1 MYYMYALVIHSQCCV
16 SYLSVRCLLLF
27 SCVMPAL
34 VLLDVMRIII
44 VEVNMFE
51 NGSLRS
57 TDGVYDD

>member
-1 MYYMYALVIHSQCCV
+1 MRWSSTVNAVSPICLYVVCCCFHALCPR
-16 SYLSVRCLLLF
+16 SYCLM
-27 SCVMPAL
+27 SCGG
-34 VLLDVMRIII
+34 RIII